1 VAKLSVDRLSVL
13 LTCIKGQGARQAML
27 QAAAKAIIAQQ
38 REALVN
44 ALDFG
49 QMLGRKALL
58 AFTRSGV
65 LPLRRPAT
73 RRRWNRG

>member
-1 VAKLSVDRLSVL
+1 MF

-27 QAAAKAIIAQQ
+27 QAAAMAIIAQQ
-38 REALVN
+38 REALVKV
-44 ALDFG
+44 LDLG
-49 QMLGRKALL
+49 QVLGRKALL
-58 AFTRSGV
+58 AFTRSGA